1 MLSSRCARPLV
12 HCVAP
17 AQTPSSP
24 RRWIPRRPS
33 RNGRN
38 DARRRAELQRDNSS
52 PGSCECGAAVE
63 TTRDGAQGATDDKSQ
78 KGPVAEERFGG
89 DRVRRYWLDEATGA
103 LRVEEE
109 KFVLRGAAAA
119 AAAGGR
125 SRSRSRA
132 GQVVVDFILPAG
144 FPDSVSGDYLEY
156 MLWQFP
162 TNVTGWICS
171 TLVTSSLF
179 KAVGIGD
186 GGGTY
191 AAAATATIKWVT
203 KDGLGA
209 VGQFIVGGRFGS
221 IFDEDPKQWRMYAD
235 LIGSAGSI
243 FELLTPLAPDQFL
256 LLASLGHLTKAVAK
270 GLKDPSFRVIQNH
283 FAVFDNV
290 GDVSAKEEV
299 WDVAAKLVGLAIAV
313 LLLSWPALG
322 LSTSYAKLVLTWI
335 CLRALHLLLRHQS
348 LSVVQLSTINYKRAA
363 ILIEAHVQGRGPLP
377 GLLECNRN
385 EQLLIPWQMMSPRIW
400 VGCSLQDIL
409 SLCSS
414 NPSPP
419 RIDELLHLY
428 SNELY
433 VLAVAGHE
441 ARVLI
446 KQGASSTSILRCLW
460 QAYWLFSCPSAS
472 SGNDIGRLR
481 ASLDALELNFASFKT
496 ELKASGWDADRI
508 AIKVPSISP
517 VFLQSS

>member
-1 MLSSRCARPLV
+1 MLSLRSCCCARPRAA
-12 HCVAP
+12 HCARRLP
-17 AQTPSSP
+17 P
-24 RRWIPRRPS
+24 RGQ
-33 RNGRN
+33 GRI
-38 DARRRAELQRDNSS
+38 DARGKWRRSAEPKRDH
-52 PGSCECGAAVE
+52 GAAVD
-63 TTRDGAQGATDDKSQ
+63 TTGGADEGSAKR
-78 KGPVAEERFGG
+78 PVAEERFGG
-89 DRVRRYWLDEATGA
+89 DRVRRYWQDEATGE
-103 LRVEEE
+103 LRVEEAP
-109 KFVLRGAAAA
+109 VAAGAGRGAS
-119 AAAGGR
+119 AGL
-125 SRSRSRA
+125 A
-132 GQVVVDFILPAG
+132 VADFVLPAG
-144 FPDSVSGDYLEY
+144 YPNSVSDDYLEY

-162 TNVTGWICS
+162 THVTGWICS

-179 KAVGIGD
+179 KAVGLAD

-209 VGQFIVGGRFGS
+209 VGQFVVGGRFGS

-235 LIGSAGSI
+235 LIGSAGSV

-313 LLLSWPALG
+313 LILSWPALG

-335 CLRALHLLLRHQS
+335 CIRALHLLLRHQS

-363 ILIEAHVQGRGPLP
+363 ILIQAHVEGRGPLP
-377 GLLECNRN
+377 GVPECNRN

-409 SLCSS
+409 DLCSS
-414 NPSPP
+414 DPSPP
-419 RIDELLHLY
+419 RIDELLRLY
-428 SNELY
+428 SDEHYIL
-433 VLAVAGHE
+433 VVSGLE
-441 ARVLI
+441 ARVLM
-446 KQGASSTSILRCLW
+446 KQGASSASILRSLW
-460 QAYWLFSCPSAS
+460 QAYWLFSRPSAT
-472 SGNDIGRLR
+472 SGNYIGRLR
-481 ASLDALELNFASFKT
+481 ASLDALERNFASFKT

-508 AIKVPSISP
+508 AIKVPSVSP
-517 VFLQSS
+517 VFLQSP